1 LSPDAG
7 GASLV
12 ANPPEMAAKSLDL
25 NKALIFFGYFFA
37 SRQKSDDDKC
47 WHKLLIIKKNSPS
60 GSANGRRGL
69 RTARDSKYI
78 KDLW

>member
-1 LSPDAG
+1 LEFLPALFKSRFCAIGGGREQPCLSPDAG

-37 SRQKSDDDKC
+37 SRQKSNDVKINF
-47 WHKLLIIKKNSPS
+47 K
-60 GSANGRRGL
+60 
-69 RTARDSKYI
+69 
-78 KDLW
+78 